1 MKIEDEIKGR
11 FRNEYHKGLINL
23 MYTVKQVSY
32 QFLQILKNHS
42 ITEPQYN
49 ILRVL
54 RGAKPLHQVSI
65 NYLKERMLDKR
76 SDVSRIIDRLLKKGY
91 IRRKENIKDR
101 RQKDI
106 SITAKGLNLLNEMY
120 GSELKSDELLNNLTV
135 DETRELNKLLDKI
148 RNNI

>member
-76 SDVSRIIDRLLKKGY
+76 SDVSRIIDRLLEKGY
-91 IRRKENIKDR
+91 IERKENALDR

-106 SITAKGLNLLNEMY
+106 SITEKGLNLLDQMY
-120 GSELKSDELLNNLTV
+120 DCELKSDELWNNLTV
-135 DETRELNKLLDKI
+135 NEIKELNRMLDKI
-148 RNNI
+148 RK